1 MAIRGDAM
9 TRRVFTIRRL
19 EGRWQV
25 SDGEALLADCADF
38 DLANAAAARLAR
50 EAFNAGV
57 AVKIDKEGWT

>member
-9 TRRVFTIRRL
+9 TRRVFTIRRH

-25 SDGEALLADCADF
+25 ADGDSVLADCDDQ

-50 EAFNAGV
+50 EAFNSGV
-57 AVKIDKEGWT
+57 AVRIDKQGWN